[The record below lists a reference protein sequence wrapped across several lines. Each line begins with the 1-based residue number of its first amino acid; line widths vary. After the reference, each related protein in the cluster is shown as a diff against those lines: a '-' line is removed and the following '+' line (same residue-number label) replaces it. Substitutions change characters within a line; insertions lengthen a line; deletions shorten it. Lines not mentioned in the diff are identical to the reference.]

1 MATQKTVKVK
11 NANKENY
18 HNSITQ
24 TTRKFEGYVF
34 LIFKNIAGIFSFIIR
49 YESQT
54 MLSFVE
60 ELKKK
65 KNKMLSFT
73 PAQVQGCWDVM
84 REIFVMMEY

>member
-1 MATQKTVKVK
+1 MK

-65 KNKMLSFT
+65 KRIKSLVLDLPRFSDAGMS
-73 PAQVQGCWDVM
+73 
-84 REIFVMMEY
+84 

>member
-1 MATQKTVKVK
+1 MK

-34 LIFKNIAGIFSFIIR
+34 LIFKNISGIFSFVIR

-65 KNKMLSFT
+65 KRIKSLVLDLPRFSDAGMS
-73 PAQVQGCWDVM
+73 
-84 REIFVMMEY
+84 